1 MNLNNTHTKP
11 SGLKAMA
18 YQKEE
23 FAHYKDS
30 KNINKED
37 IIEAKPV
44 LTNSLNDINLLSVI
58 PNNYNK
64 HDDNVE
70 ISYSNSKQKQP
81 KNDYITQFYFS
92 SLSVV
97 GLYILFHYLY
107 VKK

>member
-1 MNLNNTHTKP
+1 MNLDNTTTKP
-11 SGLKAMA
+11 CGLKAMA
-18 YQKEE
+18 YQKE
-23 FAHYKDS
+23 FAHYNDS
-30 KNINKED
+30 INKEHV
-37 IIEAKPV
+37 IEAKPV

-58 PNNYNK
+58 PNNYDK
-64 HDDNVE
+64 HDDNIE

-92 SLSVV
+92 SLSIV